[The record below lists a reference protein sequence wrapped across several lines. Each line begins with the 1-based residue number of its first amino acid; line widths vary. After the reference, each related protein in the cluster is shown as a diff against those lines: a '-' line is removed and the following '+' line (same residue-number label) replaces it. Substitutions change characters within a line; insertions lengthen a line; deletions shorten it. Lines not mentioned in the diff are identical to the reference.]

1 MLGRDPFRCAT
12 DEGVV
17 IRHETVT
24 LVLVLPA
31 SGRYTPLSFQVVP
44 PSLKL
49 RNTKIYERLV
59 PLSMTLRNWYPYAI
73 AACFTLSLMSVAAV
87 AQTGE
92 TRQRQIA
99 PTDQALNQVALTD
112 DPVVLSVASPA
123 DLKAA
128 SLTTP
133 TLASAKFQTLMLA
146 AIDQRLGARYS
157 WGATGPSAFDCSGF
171 VWSTFQS
178 IGINFER
185 SSART
190 LWSRFAPATP
200 EEEVKFG
207 TLVFFSNLR
216 HIGIVADAN
225 GFYHASR
232 HHGVVYSPF
241 NDYWLSRIDGF
252 RRVPLPAVPAAD

>member
-1 MLGRDPFRCAT
+1 
-12 DEGVV
+12 
-17 IRHETVT
+17 
-24 LVLVLPA
+24 
-31 SGRYTPLSFQVVP
+31 
-44 PSLKL
+44 
-49 RNTKIYERLV
+49 
-59 PLSMTLRNWYPYAI
+59 MTLRAWFPYAV
-73 AACFTLSLMSVAAV
+73 AACLTLNMLAITAS

-92 TRQRQIA
+92 TRQRQVIQS
-99 PTDQALNQVALTD
+99 PEVLNQASSTA

-123 DLKAA
+123 DIKAA
-128 SLTTP
+128 GLGTP
-133 TLASAKFQTLMLA
+133 GLAAANFQQLMLA

-157 WGATGPSAFDCSGF
+157 WGATGPYAFDCSGF

-178 IGINFER
+178 VGINFER
-185 SSART
+185 GSART
-190 LWSRFAPATP
+190 LWSRFVVATP

-252 RRVPLPAVPAAD
+252 RRIPLTMTTTAE